1 MVVSAGNLYDEAE
14 VRFDHEL
21 AGLGF
26 STTNPAGY
34 LFFVL
39 LSQEG
44 SLPNSLEV
52 GLKSGR
58 QFTGLGENP
67 VFLSFTMVC
76 FHTRFDRRR
85 KRTFGLFFSVV

>member
-1 MVVSAGNLYDEAE
+1 MVVSAGNLYDKAE

-26 STTNPAGY
+26 SAANPAGD

-44 SLPNSLEV
+44 SLPDSLEV

-58 QFTGLGENP
+58 
-67 VFLSFTMVC
+67 
-76 FHTRFDRRR
+76 
-85 KRTFGLFFSVV
+85 